1 MNKIKFIQIPS
12 ACPICGG
19 RTEIRQDK
27 DSKVLI
33 CTNDNCKGKLL
44 GKLTHFVSKNAMNID
59 GMSESTIEKFIELG
73 WLTKFIDIYYLDV
86 NKKEMEELEGF
97 GKKSVKK
104 LLDAI
109 SKSKTTTLDKFIYA
123 LSIPDVGRSTAKTI
137 ASRFNGFKDFI
148 VRAPSFDWEE
158 LDGIGV
164 QTAAK
169 INEFIQTHIDE
180 IRELANELEFKE
192 DKEDKEP
199 IHSNIL
205 NGKVFCI
212 TGSLEHFTN
221 RDEAKEKI
229 EAAGGKVANNVTAK
243 TDFLVCNGESNSSKY
258 KKAMQLGISIINEEE
273 LIKMLEG

>member
-27 DSKVLI
+27 DSKVLV

-59 GMSESTIEKFIELG
+59 NLSSATLEKFIELG
-73 WLTKFIDIYYLDV
+73 WLTKLIDIYYLDA
-86 NKKEMEELEGF
+86 NREEMMKLDGF
-97 GKKSVKK
+97 GEKSVRKI
-104 LLDAI
+104 LNAI
-109 SKSKTTTLDKFIYA
+109 EKSKTTTLDKFIYA

-192 DKEDKEP
+192 DKEP
-199 IHSNIL
+199 IRSSIL

-212 TGSLEHFTN
+212 TGSLEHFAN

-229 EAAGGKVANNVTAK
+229 EVAGGKVANNVSAK
-243 TDFLVCNGESNSSKY
+243 TDFLVCNSESNSSKY
-258 KKAMQLGISIINEEE
+258 KKAMQLGVSIINEEE
-273 LIKMLEG
+273 LIKILEG